1 MSKVL
6 IVSKTK
12 MAQQKVCVGGID
24 VERHRS
30 LRLMNENG
38 YHETLEECPYNI
50 FDVWDLEYIDTS
62 TRPLPHS
69 SEDVNVSQRKRV
81 DILKRDI
88 DLIDFLRKS
97 GAKIYYGH
105 IKNVFNGYLKS
116 TGSGSLFISTPQV
129 PNHST
134 CFWICDQD
142 IVRKNHQGKIKFHY
156 KDDNHTWGYN
166 ISYVGLEDDPVDI
179 IPQGSLIRLSL
190 AHWWSPGDTEE
201 RCYLQLSG
209 YFLIEPHWS

>member
-24 VERHRS
+24 VDKYRS
-30 LRLMNENG
+30 IRLMNENG
-38 YHETLEECPYNI
+38 HHETLEDCPYNI
-50 FDVWDLEYIDTS
+50 FDFWDLTYTITS

-69 SEDVNVSQRKRV
+69 TEDVNVLQGKKLSTLNKNTDV
-81 DILKRDI
+81 I
-88 DLIDFLRKS
+88 DLLKKNRIN
-97 GAKIYYGH
+97 IYNGPINH
-105 IKNVFNGYLKS
+105 VFNGCLKS
-116 TGSGSLFISTPQV
+116 TDNSSSLFISQLQV

-142 IVRKNHQGKIKFHY
+142 MPRKDYLNKIKFNY
-156 KDDNHTWGYN
+156 KDDTHIWGYN
-166 ISYVGLEDDPVDI
+166 IPYVGLDNDPLNI
-179 IPQGSLIRLSL
+179 IPKGSLIRLSL
-190 AHWWSPGDTEE
+190 AHWWSPDDTKEE

-209 YFLIEPHWS
+209 YFLKEPH

>member
-1 MSKVL
+1 MVL
-6 IVSKTK
+6 YS
-12 MAQQKVCVGGID
+12 
-24 VERHRS
+24 
-30 LRLMNENG
+30 
-38 YHETLEECPYNI
+38 YHP
-50 FDVWDLEYIDTS
+50 
-62 TRPLPHS
+62 
-69 SEDVNVSQRKRV
+69 
-81 DILKRDI
+81 
-88 DLIDFLRKS
+88 
-97 GAKIYYGH
+97 
-105 IKNVFNGYLKS
+105 
-116 TGSGSLFISTPQV
+116 PQV

-156 KDDNHTWGYN
+156 KDDNHIWGYN

>member
-24 VERHRS
+24 IEKRRS
-30 LRLMNENG
+30 IRLMNENG

-50 FDVWDLEYIDTS
+50 FDIWDLKYIAIS

-69 SEDVNVSQRKRV
+69 SEDVNVLQCQKLG
-81 DILKRDI
+81 ILKKDTDVI
-88 DLIDFLRKS
+88 DLLKKM
-97 GAKIYYGH
+97 GLNIYNGRLDT
-105 IKNVFNGYLKS
+105 VFNGCLKS
-116 TGSGSLFISTPQV
+116 TDNGSLFISQPKI

-142 IVRKNHQGKIKFHY
+142 IARKNY
-156 KDDNHTWGYN
+156 
-166 ISYVGLEDDPVDI
+166 PADI
-179 IPQGSLIRLSL
+179 IPKGSLIRLSL
-190 AHWWSPGDTEE
+190 AHWWSPDDTEE

-209 YFLIEPHWS
+209 YFLKELL

>member
-24 VERHRS
+24 IEKRRS
-30 LRLMNENG
+30 IRLMNENG

-50 FDVWDLEYIDTS
+50 FDIWDLKYIATS

-69 SEDVNVSQRKRV
+69 SEDVNVLQCQKLG
-81 DILKRDI
+81 ILKKDTDVI
-88 DLIDFLRKS
+88 DLLKKM
-97 GAKIYYGH
+97 GLNIYNGRLDT
-105 IKNVFNGYLKS
+105 VFNGCLKS
-116 TGSGSLFISTPQV
+116 TDNGSLFISQPKI

-142 IVRKNHQGKIKFHY
+142 IARKNYQDKIKFNY
-156 KDDNHTWGYN
+156 KDDIYKWGYN
-166 ISYVGLEDDPVDI
+166 ISYVGLEDNPADI
-179 IPQGSLIRLSL
+179 IPKGSLIRLSL
-190 AHWWSPGDTEE
+190 AHWWSPDDTEE

-209 YFLIEPHWS
+209 YFLKELL